1 MNRVRQSRHV
11 GHPQLCAKMPKRRR
25 DTDDSDASPPPSSK
39 RASAAA
45 AREESLLKKWAVAH
59 AVGDLQR
66 GIDAFNARTV
76 KPPNGPIRNDG
87 SIQPLRF
94 LESREDGDVVVVT
107 DCVKC
112 GVRKPLLP
120 RNFAVANGGKSL
132 ETCVA
137 GTESFRNSA
146 AYPCLVCF
154 AAMAAE
160 RDATVDGR
168 VRLAGAHY
176 PGVGVDGFWTMWRRQ
191 GGIVVSSGGQTSI
204 VEAARCAV
212 LQLPLNLG
220 GRGIAEWFA
229 PSVNN
234 LSAEHKKPEDHVVE
248 HCELTCA
255 EVNVSQHD
263 AIPCLKEAWRALIED
278 AARAMEQSLTPDGRA
293 ALEAETRAASAE
305 VETNW
310 ANRKHKTRN
319 GVTVSQVEDKAA
331 YYRQCSDLDVAC
343 ITGYAASHHRQ
354 HDTRRFRLKTTPPD
368 QLTQEEMVDKWI
380 TAPRCAHSGVLL
392 TIRNGPRRV
401 SMDRVDNAVHH
412 TAANTVCAC
421 RLLNSPAGMSRAK
434 FCATMLRQGVVRLK
448 PVVRLAY
455 ASELVRLGARRT

>member
-1 MNRVRQSRHV
+1 
-11 GHPQLCAKMPKRRR
+11 MPKRSR

-39 RASAAA
+39 RAAAAA
-45 AREESLLKKWAVAH
+45 AREEALLKKWAVAH
-59 AVGDLQR
+59 AAGNLQR
-66 GIDAFNARTV
+66 GIDAFNARAV
-76 KPPNGPIRNDG
+76 KPDGRIRNDG
-87 SIQPLRF
+87 STQPLRF
-94 LESREDGDVVVVT
+94 VETREGGDVVVVT

-120 RNFAVANGGKSL
+120 RNFAVAHGGKTL

-137 GTESFRNSA
+137 GSESFHNSA
-146 AYPCLVCF
+146 KKPCLVCF
-154 AAMAAE
+154 AAMTAE
-160 RDATVDGR
+160 RNATVDGR
-168 VRLAGAHY
+168 VRIAGANY

-191 GGIVVSSGGQTSI
+191 GGIMVSSGGQTRILES
-204 VEAARCAV
+204 ARCAV
-212 LQLPLNLG
+212 LQLPLNLS

-234 LSAEHKKPEDHVVE
+234 ISAEHKKLENHVVE
-248 HCELTCA
+248 HSELTCA

-278 AARAMEQSLTPDGRA
+278 AARAMELSLTPDGRA
-293 ALEAETRAASAE
+293 ELEAETRAASSE
-305 VETNW
+305 VAANW

-331 YYRQCSDLDVAC
+331 YYRQCSNLDVAY
-343 ITGYAASHHRQ
+343 ITAVATESHRTN
-354 HDTRRFRLKTTPPD
+354 DKNRFRLKTTPPD
-368 QLTQEEMVDKWI
+368 QLKQAEMVDKWI
-380 TAPRCAHSGVLL
+380 AAPRCAHSGVLL
-392 TIRNGPRRV
+392 TIRNGPRRI

-434 FCATMLRQGVVRLK
+434 FCTIMLRQGVVRLK

-455 ASELVRLGARRT
+455 ASELVRLGSRQT

>member
-1 MNRVRQSRHV
+1 MAKRTRVASE
-11 GHPQLCAKMPKRRR
+11 
-25 DTDDSDASPPPSSK
+25 DDSARPPPSSK
-39 RASAAA
+39 RSKAAGE
-45 AREESLLKKWAVAH
+45 REEALLKKWAAAH
-59 AVGDLQR
+59 AAGDLQR
-66 GIDAFNARTV
+66 GIDAFNARAV
-76 KPPNGPIRNDG
+76 KSDG
-87 SIQPLRF
+87 RRKGEATQPLRF
-94 LESREDGDVVVVT
+94 IETREDGEVVVVT

-120 RNFAVANGGKSL
+120 RNFAVANGGKTL

-137 GTESFRNSA
+137 GTESFQNSA
-146 AYPCLVCF
+146 AFPCLVCF
-154 AAMAAE
+154 AAMTAE

-168 VRLAGAHY
+168 VRKAGAHY

-191 GGIVVSSGGQTSI
+191 GGIVVSSGGQTRI
-204 VEAARCAV
+204 LEAARCAV
-212 LQLPLNLG
+212 LQLPLNLS

-234 LSAEHKKPEDHVVE
+234 LSTEHKKLEDHVVE

-278 AARAMEQSLTPDGRA
+278 AAHAMELSLTPDGRA

-305 VETNW
+305 VATNW
-310 ANRKHKTRN
+310 ANRKHKARN
-319 GVTVSQVEDKAA
+319 GVTVMTVEDKAA
-331 YYRQCSDLDVAC
+331 YNRQCSDLDVAY
-343 ITGYAASHHRQ
+343 ITAVATCAHRQ
-354 HDTRRFRLKTTPPD
+354 SDTKRFRLKTTPPD

-380 TAPRCAHSGVLL
+380 ASPRCAHSGVLL

-401 SMDRVDNAVHH
+401 SMDRVDNDVHH
-412 TAANTVCAC
+412 TAANTVGAC
-421 RLLNSPAGMSRAK
+421 RLLNSAAGMSRAK
-434 FCATMLRQGVVRLK
+434 FCTIMLRQGVVPLK

-455 ASELVRLGARRT
+455 AAELARLGMSRSR